1 MRCPAIRA
9 NVNNSNTQMLAKWV
23 WLHLSAVTDV
33 CYASSGGLY
42 GMANASRYGPVIRV
56 ETNKINTY

>member
-1 MRCPAIRA
+1 
-9 NVNNSNTQMLAKWV
+9 MLAKWV